1 MERFYPEEI
10 RNIADYGGNLGRNGR
25 SSVLLLL
32 GLCYLVA
39 YDPSLLEKVSDLDI
53 DELAERF
60 HGNQFLYMP
69 GMEFPENFKNTVK
82 ILVVFSNYLYYWRR
96 NYWIEI
102 RKAVQDSSEDNAC
115 RYKTL
120 YNAFEW
126 EFTLAGVMNDEEE
139 RAYTLSKVLGAVDNT
154 WKFYGCKEEEEK

>member
-10 RNIADYGGNLGRNGR
+10 RNIVDYGSNLGRNGR

-39 YDPSLLEKVSDLDI
+39 YDPSLLERVSDRDI

-69 GMEFPENFKNTVK
+69 EIQIPETLNKTVK
-82 ILVVFSNYLYYWRR
+82 TLVVFSNYLYYWRR

-115 RYKTL
+115 RYKAL

-139 RAYTLSKVLGAVDNT
+139 RAYTLSTVLGAVDNT
-154 WKFYGCKEEEEK
+154 WKFYGCKEEEEE